1 MSTSLPIKKGCK
13 DAAVNN
19 NAVVH
24 QLLLD
29 GVQIALVL
37 VEGLKV
43 GEHIILWVWPVP
55 RRVAPVP
62 LAGVCVMARRQRV
75 HACMCT
81 CMHTRIH
88 IHTWKHRYMDTRADR
103 WMDEGIEG

>member
-29 GVQIALVL
+29 GVQIALAL
-37 VEGLKV
+37 VEVLKV
-43 GEHIILWVWPVP
+43 GEHLILWVWPVP

-75 HACMCT
+75 HACVHAC
-81 CMHTRIH
+81 IH
-88 IHTWKHRYMDTRADR
+88 AYTYTHGNTGTWIQGQIDG
-103 WMDEGIEG
+103 WMKG

>member
-62 LAGVCVMARRQRV
+62 LAGVVSWRDVRGCIHACV
-75 HACMCT
+75 HACIDAYT
-81 CMHTRIH
+81 YTHGNTG
-88 IHTWKHRYMDTRADR
+88 TWIQGQIDG
-103 WMDEGIEG
+103 WMKG